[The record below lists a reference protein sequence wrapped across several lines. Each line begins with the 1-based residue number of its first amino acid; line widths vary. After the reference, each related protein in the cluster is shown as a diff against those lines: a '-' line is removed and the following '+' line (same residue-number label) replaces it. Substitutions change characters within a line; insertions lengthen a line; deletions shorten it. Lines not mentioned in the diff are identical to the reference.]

1 MKTYKLAVI
10 KGDGIGPEVITEAQ
24 KVLDAVGKMENFI
37 LEYNEFLMGGCAY
50 DTYGTPLPEETIK
63 GCLQADAVLF
73 GAIGGNKWDELPR
86 NLRPEN
92 GLLTL
97 RKNLGIFANIRPV
110 SVFDELVTA
119 STLKPEVILGV
130 DLIVV
135 RELIGGIY
143 FGEPRGKSQ
152 QEAFN
157 TMIYSREEIKR
168 IAKIGFELALK
179 RRKKLCSVDKANVLE
194 VSQLWREVV
203 IEVAKEYPQV
213 ELTHQYIDNA
223 SMQLIKNPK
232 QFDIILT
239 SNLFGD
245 ILSDEASM
253 ITGSIGLLPSGSIGG
268 KAVLYEPIHG
278 SAPDISGQGMA
289 NPIAAILSGA
299 MMLKNTFNENSGAS
313 RIQSAVAKTLQ
324 AGYRTPDIA
333 AFGAKEICSTAQM
346 GSLIAQYAQKHDTRN
361 E

>member
-10 KGDGIGPEVITEAQ
+10 KGDGIGPEVVVEAQ
-24 KVLDAVGKMENFI
+24 KVLDIVGKMENFI

-63 GCLQADAVLF
+63 GCLEADAVLF

-86 NLRPEN
+86 NLRPES

-97 RKNLGIFANIRPV
+97 RKNLEIFANIRPV
-110 SVFDELVTA
+110 NVFDELVTA

-130 DLIVV
+130 DLIVI

-143 FGEPRGKSQ
+143 FGEPRGKNQ

-168 IAKIGFELALK
+168 IAEVGFELALK

-203 IEVAKEYPQV
+203 IEVAKGYPQV

-268 KAVLYEPIHG
+268 KAALYEPIHG
-278 SAPDISGQGMA
+278 SAPDISGQGIA
-289 NPIAAILSGA
+289 NPIATILSGA
-299 MMLKNTFNENSGAS
+299 MMLKNTFNENSGAN
-313 RIQSAVAKTLQ
+313 RIQNAVAKTLQ

-346 GSLIAQYAQKHDTRN
+346 GSLIAKYAQET
-361 E
+361 

>member
-10 KGDGIGPEVITEAQ
+10 KGDGIGPEVVVEAQ
-24 KVLDAVGKMENFI
+24 KVLDIVGKMENFI

-63 GCLQADAVLF
+63 GCLEADAVLF

-86 NLRPEN
+86 NLRPES

-110 SVFDELVTA
+110 NVFEELVTA

-130 DLIVV
+130 DLIVI

-143 FGEPRGKSQ
+143 FGEPRGKNQ

-168 IAKIGFELALK
+168 IAEVGFELALK

-203 IEVAKEYPQV
+203 IEVAKGYPQV

-268 KAVLYEPIHG
+268 KAALYEPIHG
-278 SAPDISGQGMA
+278 SAPDISGQGIA
-289 NPIAAILSGA
+289 NPIATILSGA
-299 MMLKNTFNENSGAS
+299 MMLKNTFNENSGAN
-313 RIQSAVAKTLQ
+313 RIQNAVAKTLQ

-346 GSLIAQYAQKHDTRN
+346 GSLIAKYAQET
-361 E
+361 